1 MPVKKVVKKVKK
13 EASKASSAK
22 EVKEAKGTAA
32 KFSGQYFYAVG
43 KRKTSVAQVRI
54 YPIKEEGKSKVVVN
68 EKEFDAYFPII
79 RLQNTVKDPLIGTG
93 QEGKF
98 DISVKVYGGGIS
110 SQAEAVRL
118 GTARALVKF
127 DQTFTKALKDLG
139 FLTRDSRA
147 VERKKPGL
155 KKARRSPQWA
165 KR

>member
-1 MPVKKVVKKVKK
+1 MAVKKVAKKVKK
-13 EASKASSAK
+13 ESPKASPA
-22 EVKEAKGTAA
+22 KEAKEIKEVSAV
-32 KFSGQYFYAVG
+32 FSGEYFYAVG

-54 YPIKEEGKSKVVVN
+54 YPAAKDGKSKIIVN
-68 EKEFDAYFPII
+68 EKELDVYFPIA
-79 RLQNTVKDPLIGTG
+79 RLQNTVKDPLIGAG

-98 DISVKVYGGGIS
+98 NISAKVYGGGVS

-118 GTARALVKF
+118 GMARALVKF